1 MKTSAKLMSALLA
14 AALVLAILPAA
25 RAEDC
30 TFTDWNGNT
39 VTVPENAWATR
50 VVSFDPGSP
59 WTSVKD
65 NMDPEII
72 LGAPDMVELGNNY
85 TTGVLTLGGGG
96 VLVLEFSVDICDG
109 DGDDIYIFEVGP
121 AVEAT
126 RVEVSSDLVTWY
138 DVGVASG
145 STAGVDLK
153 GKVPEG
159 SRFRYVRLTDQ
170 KESLSGRWPGADID
184 AVAGLNVKPISSG
197 WAQSEVDR
205 AQELGLIP
213 DILNNAVMT
222 EPITRLEFAAVSVK
236 VFEKLAATQALP
248 ASVNPF
254 TDCGDLEMLKA
265 YNLGITDGT
274 SATTFSPNNL
284 LNREQAATMLTRVFK
299 RATIPGWTLT
309 TDGDFTLKY
318 ERPAAFA
325 DDQKISNWARESVY
339 FMAANQIINGVGNN
353 NFAPSNTT
361 SAEEANHYANATR
374 EQALAIAVRM
384 VENLK

>member
-1 MKTSAKLMSALLA
+1 M
-14 AALVLAILPAA
+14 
-25 RAEDC
+25 
-30 TFTDWNGNT
+30 
-39 VTVPENAWATR
+39 TVPENAWATR
-50 VVSFDPGSP
+50 VVSFEHGSP
-59 WTSVKD
+59 WTSLND
-65 NMDPEII
+65 YMDPDLA
-72 LGAPDMVELGNNY
+72 LGAPDRVELGDNRSS
-85 TTGVLTLGGGG
+85 GVMTLGGGG
-96 VLVLEFSVDICDG
+96 VLVLEFSIDICDG
-109 DGDDIYIFEVGP
+109 EGYDIYVFEVGP

-145 STAGVDLK
+145 STAGVDLN

-170 KESLSGRWPGADID
+170 KESLTGRWPGADID

-254 TDCGDLEMLKA
+254 TDCSDLEMLKA

-274 SATTFSPNNL
+274 SATTFSPDNL

-309 TDGDFTLKY
+309 TDGDFALNYTP
-318 ERPAAFA
+318 PAAFA
-325 DDQKISNWARESVY
+325 DDQKISGWAKDSVY

-353 NFAPSNTT
+353 NFAPSNAT